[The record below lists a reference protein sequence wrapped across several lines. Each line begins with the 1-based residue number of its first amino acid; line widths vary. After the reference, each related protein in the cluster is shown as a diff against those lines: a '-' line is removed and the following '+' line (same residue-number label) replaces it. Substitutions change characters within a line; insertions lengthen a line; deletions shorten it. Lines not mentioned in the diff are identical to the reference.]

1 MYNTN
6 INCDRYLMRF
16 MSTEPDCYIIY
27 SILVVPLNKI
37 NHGYIL
43 FEIKQE
49 RQAIFGIS
57 KDSQQL
63 IIMPVNII

>member
-1 MYNTN
+1 
-6 INCDRYLMRF
+6 

-49 RQAIFGIS
+49 RQATFGIS